1 MRSDRATR
9 HPTRR
14 TTVAGLGASIGAGLI
29 AAGTARAATPT
40 FTLLLVNDI
49 YAMGEAE
56 GRGGFARL
64 NAVVKA
70 ERARGVPL
78 LYAHAGDCFSPS
90 LMSGFDKGAHIVAL
104 HNLAP
109 PDIFVPGNHEFDFGP
124 GIFAERLAEARF
136 PFFAANLRD
145 GAGRPLPGVK
155 DSALIERGGVRL
167 GLVGIALQSTPEKSQ
182 SGDLRFGPEIET
194 LAAQAQS
201 LRAAG
206 AQMIIGVCHTARA
219 TDDAILRARIVD
231 ILLSGHDHD
240 LVVRD
245 DGQAV
250 LVESSHDA
258 HYVTAVDVFVT
269 SAGDGPLRWRAAFRV
284 HDTAQVTPDPETAAL
299 VARLEGDLSRELD
312 VALGTTL
319 APFDSRV
326 ASVRSREASF
336 GSLVADA
343 VRMSTGAEIG
353 LMNGGGIR
361 GDRLYPAGAAIT
373 RRDILSE
380 LPFGNTVVLVALDGA
395 TVRAA
400 LENGYRD
407 LGRASGRFLHVSGL
421 TVTLDGSA
429 PPGRRVAAVSVG
441 DEPLDATRTYRVAAN
456 DFMLRGGN
464 DYGMLADGRTLIGAT
479 DGKLLANAVMT
490 YIRAQAPLPAE
501 TGPRLKVLP

>member
-1 MRSDRATR
+1 MLPS
-9 HPTRR
+9 HLTRR
-14 TTVAGLGASIGAGLI
+14 ATVAGLGAGLI
-29 AAGTARAATPT
+29 AAGTGQAFAATPT

-90 LMSGFDKGAHIVAL
+90 LMSGFDRGAHIVAL

-109 PDIFVPGNHEFDFGP
+109 PDVFVPGNHEFDFGP
-124 GIFAERLAEARF
+124 KVFAERQAEARF

-145 GAGRPLPGVK
+145 GDGRPLPGVR
-155 DSALIERGGVRL
+155 DSALIELGGVRL

-194 LAAQAQS
+194 LSAEAQK

-206 AQMIIGVCHTARA
+206 AQMIVGVCHTARI
-219 TDDAILRARIVD
+219 TDDAIVRARIVD

-269 SAGDGPLRWRAAFRV
+269 AAGDGPLRWRAAFRV

-299 VARLEGDLSRELD
+299 VAHLEGDLSRELD
-312 VALGTTL
+312 VVLGTTL
-319 APFDSRV
+319 APLDSRI
-326 ASVRSREASF
+326 ASVRRHESSF

-343 VRMSTGAEIG
+343 VRAGTGAEVG

-380 LPFGNTVVLVALDGA
+380 LPFGNSVVLVAIDGA
-395 TVRAA
+395 TLREA
-400 LENGYRD
+400 LENGFRD
-407 LGRASGRFLHVSGL
+407 LGRSSGRFLHVSGL
-421 TVTLDGSA
+421 TVTLDPKA
-429 PPGRRVAAVSVG
+429 PPGRRVVAVDVG
-441 DEPLDATRTYRVAAN
+441 GEPLDAARTYRVAAN

-464 DYGMLADGRTLIGAT
+464 DYGMLAKGRTLIGAT
-479 DGKLLANAVMT
+479 DGKLLANEVMT
-490 YIRAQAPLPAE
+490 YIRLHAPLPAV

>member
-1 MRSDRATR
+1 MLA
-9 HPTRR
+9 
-14 TTVAGLGASIGAGLI
+14 AGAGPAL
-29 AAGTARAATPT
+29 AGAPT

-49 YAMGEAE
+49 YAMSAVE

-124 GIFAERLAEARF
+124 AIFAERRAEARF

-145 GAGRPLPGVK
+145 GAGQPLPGVK
-155 DSALIERGGVRL
+155 DAAIVELGGVRV
-167 GLVGIALQSTPEKSQ
+167 GLVGIALQATPEKSQ
-182 SGDLRFGPEIET
+182 SGSLRFGPEIET
-194 LAAQAQS
+194 LAAEAAK
-201 LRAAG
+201 LRASG
-206 AQMIIGVCHTARA
+206 AQMIVGVAHTARPV
-219 TDDAILRARIVD
+219 DEAIQRARIVD

-250 LVESSHDA
+250 LVESGHDA
-258 HYVTAVDVFVT
+258 QSVTAIDVYVTD
-269 SAGDGPLRWRAAFRV
+269 AGHGPLRWRAAFRI
-284 HDTAQVTPDPETAAL
+284 HDTAEVTPDPETAAL
-299 VARLEGDLSRELD
+299 VARIEGELSRELD
-312 VALGTTL
+312 VVLGTTQ
-319 APFDSRV
+319 APLDSRI
-326 ASVRSREASF
+326 ASVRAREASF

-343 VRMSTGAEIG
+343 VRAQTGAQVG

-361 GDRLYPAGAAIT
+361 GDRLYPAGTALT

-380 LPFGNTVVLVALDGA
+380 LPFGNTVALVAISGA
-395 TVRAA
+395 RLRAA

-407 LGRASGRFLHVSGL
+407 LGRTSGRFLQISGL
-421 TVTLDGSA
+421 TVTLDPKA
-429 PPGRRVAAVSVG
+429 PPGRRVVAARVG
-441 DEPLDATRTYRVAAN
+441 GVPLDEAGTYQVAAN

-464 DYGMLADGRTLIGAT
+464 DYGMLADGRILIGDT
-479 DGKLLANAVMT
+479 DGTLLANAVMSF
-490 YIRAQAPLPAE
+490 IRAHAPLPAE
-501 TGPRLKVLP
+501 TGPRIEVLP